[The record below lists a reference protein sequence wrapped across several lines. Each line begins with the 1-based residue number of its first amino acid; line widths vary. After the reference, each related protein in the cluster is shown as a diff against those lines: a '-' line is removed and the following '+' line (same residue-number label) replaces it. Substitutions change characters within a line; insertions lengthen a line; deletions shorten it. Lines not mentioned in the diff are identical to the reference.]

1 MYGVNGGAG
10 VLVIT
15 SRKRQSTEGVSTRTL
30 GSLSF
35 QVRGFYVAR
44 EFYSPKYEV
53 NTKINKPDLRSTII
67 WISEL
72 RTDKDGKAMFEYYNA
87 DGPGTYRV
95 VAEGIDD
102 KGNIG
107 RTVYRYQVK

>member
-15 SRKRQSTEGVSTRTL
+15 SRKNISRELGNSRTL

-44 EFYSPKYEV
+44 EFYSPKYDV
-53 NTKINKPDLRSTII
+53 KSNNGKPDLRSTIM
-67 WISEL
+67 WVPEL
-72 RTDKDGKAMFEYYNA
+72 DTDKDGKALLEYYNA
-87 DGPGTYRV
+87 DGQGTYRV
-95 VAEGIDD
+95 VVEGIDD